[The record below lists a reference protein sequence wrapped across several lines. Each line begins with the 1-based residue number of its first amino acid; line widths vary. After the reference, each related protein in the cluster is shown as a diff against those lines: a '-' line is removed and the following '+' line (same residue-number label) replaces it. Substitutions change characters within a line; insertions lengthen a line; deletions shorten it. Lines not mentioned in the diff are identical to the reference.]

1 MRYQPNYFEGE
12 QPMDFHNVIPSDQ
25 IGELFSVKDRVCFIT
40 GAGGLGEVF
49 AKAFAHNGAKIA
61 LANRTKEKA
70 DRVCEELAAEG
81 YECKSYA
88 LDVKNEADCQRV
100 TDEIER
106 DFGKID
112 ILIHTA
118 AVAKLCDTLNPE
130 EQEMQDTLQT
140 NLLGSIFINKTVSA
154 VMVKNGFGRI
164 ININSIDA
172 FSVNCVDGMS
182 YACSKAALMQATKNF
197 AVSLADKGVTVNGI
211 APVWIWT
218 PMMAK
223 RPGDYMKQAAASI
236 PMGRVSYAEDYLGM
250 VFFLSSAA
258 SSYVTGQT
266 FLVDGGWSV
275 SRVFQ
280 YSNE

>member
-1 MRYQPNYFEGE
+1 
-12 QPMDFHNVIPSDQ
+12 MDFHNVIPSDR
-25 IGELFSVKDRVCFIT
+25 IPELFSVEGRVCLIT
-40 GAGGLGEVF
+40 GAGGLGETV
-49 AKAFAHNGAKIA
+49 ARAFAHNGAKIA
-61 LANRTKEKA
+61 LANRTIEKA
-70 DRVCEELAAEG
+70 DRVRDEILAEG
-81 YECKSYA
+81 GECRSYQ
-88 LDVKNEADCQRV
+88 LDVKSLEDCRKV
-100 TDEIER
+100 TDAVER
-106 DFGKID
+106 DFGRID
-112 ILIHTA
+112 ILIHTS
-118 AVAKLCDTLNPE
+118 AVAQVCDTLHPDDAELKN
-130 EQEMQDTLQT
+130 TLET
-140 NLLGSIFINKTVSA
+140 NFIGSVHINETVSA

-197 AVSLADKGVTVNGI
+197 AVSLADKGVTVNGV

-223 RPGDYMKQAAASI
+223 RPGDYMKQAAASV

-250 VFFLSSAA
+250 LFFLASPASA
-258 SSYVTGQT
+258 YVTGQT

-280 YSNE
+280 YSND

>member
-1 MRYQPNYFEGE
+1 
-12 QPMDFHNVIPSDQ
+12 MDFHDVIPSDR
-25 IGELFSVKDRVCFIT
+25 IPELFSVRDRVCFIT
-40 GAGGLGEVF
+40 GAGGLGESF
-49 AKAFAHNGAKIA
+49 AQAFAHNGARVA
-61 LANRTKEKA
+61 LANRTIEKA
-70 DRVCEELAAEG
+70 DRVCAQLTKEG
-81 YECKSYA
+81 YDCKSYA
-88 LDVKNEADCQRV
+88 LDVRSPEECRRV
-100 TDEIER
+100 TEQIER
-106 DFGKID
+106 DFGRID

-118 AVAKLCDTLNPE
+118 AVARICDTLNPDE
-130 EQEMQDTLQT
+130 EELKDTLQT
-140 NLLGSIFINKTVSA
+140 NLLGSIHIDKAVSE
-154 VMVKNGFGRI
+154 VMVRNGFGRI

-250 VFFLSSAA
+250 VFFLASAA

-275 SRVFQ
+275 SRVFEYQ
-280 YSNE
+280 DS